1 MVNPVGER
9 MTSPG
14 SEPVPV
20 SPETVREITHLGL
33 QLGRLL
39 LQNGADTTQVQEAV
53 ERFAAVQGVQVRLL
67 ATYEVILLTVESGE
81 QFRTKVG
88 HRILAMNVNLSLVA
102 AVNDLIREVEAG
114 RCSLAQMRERL
125 PQVEHQ
131 PPVYPRIWVALALG
145 LTAASLARLFGGDWG
160 AFGVTWAVSFVG
172 TWLRQELGKRG
183 ANLFVTPFVV
193 ALVCGGLGALGAS
206 WVGTLTPTLCLIA
219 PAMILVPGV
228 PLVNGVQDLIRNQIT
243 LGLAR
248 LMLGVLITGSI
259 AAGLMAATWV
269 SGASIPV
276 SEPARLLSI
285 PEDALFSALAALG
298 YLLLFN
304 VPPRIAWAGVICGV
318 ASHTTRTAGL
328 HLGWNLVLGTLVGA
342 LAAGFLAQAFARRF
356 RAPAVTFAF
365 PGVVAMIPGAFA
377 FRAVMGAGQILNTG
391 ALTPTAVV
399 NETLTLVLQC
409 LFMVVAIAV
418 GLVVP
423 LVLPSRGS

>member
-1 MVNPVGER
+1 
-9 MTSPG
+9 
-14 SEPVPV
+14 
-20 SPETVREITHLGL
+20 
-33 QLGRLL
+33 
-39 LQNGADTTQVQEAV
+39 
-53 ERFAAVQGVQVRLL
+53 
-67 ATYEVILLTVESGE
+67 
-81 QFRTKVG
+81 
-88 HRILAMNVNLSLVA
+88 
-102 AVNDLIREVEAG
+102 
-114 RCSLAQMRERL
+114 
-125 PQVEHQ
+125 
-131 PPVYPRIWVALALG
+131 
-145 LTAASLARLFGGDWG
+145 
-160 AFGVTWAVSFVG
+160 
-172 TWLRQELGKRG
+172 
-183 ANLFVTPFVV
+183 
-193 ALVCGGLGALGAS
+193 
-206 WVGTLTPTLCLIA
+206 
-219 PAMILVPGV
+219 
-228 PLVNGVQDLIRNQIT
+228 VNGVQDLIRNQIT

-248 LMLGVLITGSI
+248 LTLGVLITGSI

-285 PEDALFSALAALG
+285 PEDAVFSALAALG

-377 FRAVMGAGQILNTG
+377 FRAMMGAGQILNTG

-423 LVLPSRGS
+423 LVLTSRKVES